1 MGYEISFNKAM
12 DELRELAEFS
22 IYSVPLLEDNY
33 EVRVDERA
41 VISVAASAPA
51 GEVEAVLILHY
62 LIGLQKY
69 GFHPTGEWISFKEI
83 EGGIVFWPAFQE
95 STIKPLLECFQKNP
109 ESLTGILVE
118 RFKGRMVEGGDTA
131 LEVAIFPGIFVRILF
146 WMGDEELPGGV
157 TILFDRG
164 LVEVYSTEDVAVLL
178 LFLVQKA
185 IRYETHKAYFFTL
198 LSTTGISA
206 DCKPALK
213 GSVNKLKTRRK
224 R

>member
-12 DELRELAEFS
+12 DQLSEKGEFS
-22 IYSVPLLEDNY
+22 KKFAVTLLADSY

-41 VISVAASAPA
+41 VLSVATNAPA

-83 EGGIVFWPAFQE
+83 EGGLVFWPAFE
-95 STIKPLLECFQKNP
+95 KSTIEPLLECFQKDP
-109 ESLTGILVE
+109 EGLKGILVE
-118 RFKGRMVEGGDTA
+118 RFRGRIVEGGQTA
-131 LEVAIFPGIFVRILF
+131 VEVAVFPEIFVRTIF
-146 WMGDEELPGGV
+146 WIGDEELPGGA

-164 LVEVYSTEDVAVLL
+164 LTEIYSTEDIAVLL

-185 IRYETHKAYFFTL
+185 
-198 LSTTGISA
+198 
-206 DCKPALK
+206 
-213 GSVNKLKTRRK
+213 K
-224 R
+224 RLRP

>member
-1 MGYEISFNKAM
+1 MGYEISLNKAL
-12 DELRELAEFS
+12 DELKDLAEFS
-22 IYSVPLLEDNY
+22 RYSVPLLEDNY

-41 VISVAASAPA
+41 VLAVAASAPA

-83 EGGIVFWPAFQE
+83 EGGQVFWPAFKE
-95 STIKPLLECFQKNP
+95 STIKPLLECFQKDP
-109 ESLTGILVE
+109 ENLTGILME

-131 LEVAIFPGIFVRILF
+131 LEVTILPGIFVRILF
-146 WMGDEELPGGV
+146 WMGDEELPGGA

-164 LVEVYSTEDVAVLL
+164 LAEVLSTEDVAVLL

-185 IRYETHKAYFFTL
+185 ISYETA
-198 LSTTGISA
+198 
-206 DCKPALK
+206 
-213 GSVNKLKTRRK
+213 
-224 R
+224 

>member
-1 MGYEISFNKAM
+1 MGYEISLNKAL
-12 DELRELAEFS
+12 DELKELAEFS
-22 IYSVPLLEDNY
+22 KYSVLLLEDNY

-41 VISVAASAPA
+41 VLSVAANAPA

-83 EGGIVFWPAFQE
+83 EGGKVFWPAFQK
-95 STIKPLLECFQKNP
+95 STIKPLLECFQKDP
-109 ESLTGILVE
+109 ENLTGILVE

-131 LEVAIFPGIFVRILF
+131 VEVATFPGIFARILF
-146 WMGDEELPGGV
+146 WMGDEELPGGA

-164 LVEVYSTEDVAVLL
+164 LMGIYSTEDVAVLL

-185 IRYETHKAYFFTL
+185 CKGYF
-198 LSTTGISA
+198 
-206 DCKPALK
+206 
-213 GSVNKLKTRRK
+213 
-224 R
+224 

>member
-22 IYSVPLLEDNY
+22 EYRVTLLEDNY
-33 EVRVDERA
+33 EVRVDERSVLA
-41 VISVAASAPA
+41 VAASAPA

-69 GFHPTGEWISFKEI
+69 GYHPTGEWISFKEI
-83 EGGIVFWPAFQE
+83 EGGKVFWPAFEE
-95 STIKPLLECFQKNP
+95 STIKPLLESFLKNP
-109 ESLTGILVE
+109 ENLTGILVE

-131 LEVAIFPGIFVRILF
+131 IEVATFPRIFVRILF
-146 WMGDEELPGGV
+146 WMGDEELPGGA

-164 LVEVYSTEDVAVLL
+164 LMGIYSTEDVAVLL

-185 IRYETHKAYFFTL
+185 TKHTFLHY
-198 LSTTGISA
+198 
-206 DCKPALK
+206 
-213 GSVNKLKTRRK
+213 
-224 R
+224 